1 MSSTADSDLRPKAAA
16 GLWSRRHA
24 IYGQLPLFGSWENFG
39 LCISNQKKN
48 TQTQNG
54 PTLQP
59 CENTSEGIGA
69 SSQRGTNASNHSK
82 EDNKDKINTNAAITE
97 TCHQINSASIEFSHH
112 INQSKNNR

>member
-1 MSSTADSDLRPKAAA
+1 MESETRDLWPAAIIREL
-16 GLWSRRHA
+16 GKFWFMHLKSEEEH
-24 IYGQLPLFGSWENFG
+24 
-39 LCISNQKKN
+39 

-97 TCHQINSASIEFSHH
+97 TCHRINSASIEFSHH
-112 INQSKNNR
+112 INQSKNNK